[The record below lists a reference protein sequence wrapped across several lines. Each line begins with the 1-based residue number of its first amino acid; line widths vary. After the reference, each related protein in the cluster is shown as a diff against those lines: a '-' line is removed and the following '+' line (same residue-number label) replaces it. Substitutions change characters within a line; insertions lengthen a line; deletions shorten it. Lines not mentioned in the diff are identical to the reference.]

1 MRTVKI
7 NIIQWSDIK
16 QWWKDRTEPKRIREN
31 AKDALDYVDGRW
43 SGEVETIINAHY
55 PELCTAEFDERY
67 TDFVIDL
74 KETLCG
80 ICQEAKN
87 LI

>member
-1 MRTVKI
+1 MKTI
-7 NIIQWSDIK
+7 TIWLLQWSDIK

-31 AKDALDYVDGRW
+31 AKDALDYVEGRW

-55 PELCTAEFDERY
+55 PELYTGDDERY